1 MIATTAA
8 LFDRL
13 VALSDPIRCR
23 LLLALERQELAV
35 NELKVA
41 LQLPQSTVSRHLKVL
56 ADEGWITGRANGTS
70 NWYRMAGRELD
81 PGAKRLWL
89 VVRDQFSGT
98 SAAIRDA
105 ERIKSVLT
113 ERHGRS
119 QAFFATSA
127 GQWDKVRADLFGT
140 GVEWLALAG
149 LLGSDWTV
157 GDLGAGTGQL
167 SANLAPMVGRVIAV
181 DESPAML
188 RTLGARVRDLPN
200 VEVRQ
205 GTLECLPIETDSLDL
220 AMIVLVLHH
229 LAEPGRAIEEV
240 SRVVRPGGRII
251 VADMMP
257 HEHTEYRESMGH
269 QWLGFDRPT
278 VAGWC
283 QAANL
288 TGLSYR
294 PLPPQANIK
303 GPLLF
308 VATADKPSPTQR
320 IQP

>member
-23 LLLALERQELAV
+23 LLLALEQQELAV
-35 NELKVA
+35 TDLRTA

-56 ADEGWITGRANGTS
+56 ADEGWITSRANGTS
-70 NWYRMAGRELD
+70 NWYRMAGRDLD
-81 PGAKRLWL
+81 PGARRLWS
-89 VVRDQFSGT
+89 VVKEQFSGT
-98 SAAIRDA
+98 PAAVRDA
-105 ERIKSVLT
+105 ERIKSVLS

-127 GQWDKVRADLFGT
+127 GQWDKLRTELFGT

-149 LLGSDWTV
+149 LLGRDWVV

-167 SANLAPMVGRVIAV
+167 SANLAPMVGQVIAV
-181 DESPAML
+181 DESAAML
-188 RTLGARVRDLPN
+188 KSLTARVEDLPN

-205 GTLECLPIETDSLDL
+205 GAVESLPIESNHLDL

-229 LAEPGRAIEEV
+229 VAEPARAMAEV
-240 SRVVRPGGRII
+240 SRVVKPGGRII
-251 VADMMP
+251 IADMMP
-257 HEHTEYRESMGH
+257 HERTEYRESMGH
-269 QWLGFDRPT
+269 QWLGFDRHA
-278 VAGWC
+278 VDGWC
-283 QAANL
+283 QSAGL
-288 TGLSYR
+288 TGLTYR
-294 PLPPQANIK
+294 PLPPQSNIK

-308 VATADKPSPTQR
+308 VASAEKLH
-320 IQP
+320 